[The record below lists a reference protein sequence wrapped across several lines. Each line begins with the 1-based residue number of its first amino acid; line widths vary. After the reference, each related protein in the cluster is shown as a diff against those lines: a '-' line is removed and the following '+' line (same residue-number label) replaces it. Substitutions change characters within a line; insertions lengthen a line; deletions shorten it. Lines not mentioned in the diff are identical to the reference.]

1 MNQKTT
7 SLFSILFVIL
17 SIGILKAQTLSTII
31 SGPENKLEMNERTLK
46 VLGTD
51 GDGLYVLSSSRSL
64 TGGMMEKFKIQKYDV
79 ANFTKKWA
87 KDFSLN
93 ISSEPFEAA
102 YLVKG
107 KVLVFYSTWE
117 KTDKTKTL
125 NIKTIS
131 STGEIKDDPNK
142 EVRIKSGMFDF
153 AKRDFYFAFS
163 PDSSKILVV
172 NKFQDKKKPEEV
184 TAVLLDAISF
194 KKIWE
199 KTIPNKF
206 NNASVL
212 SYFYRTDN
220 AGNLYYLLSY
230 LTSDIV
236 NNVFCKTKA
245 ADAEPTSMPLQLESG
260 RITNS
265 NLFSRLKDF
274 NYDNAG
280 IRFIESANEISY
292 ELTSEG
298 QLYIGG
304 IFKDFKQRKAGMFQY
319 LIDAE
324 TMKTLNKKEEFFD
337 ASIENSFSSFG
348 KVKTSFGCDYAIHK
362 IEQVKGTF
370 FVFADAFKLVGF
382 NPDNT
387 VLSDTYGQL
396 LFTSKQGELGW
407 SMFLPGKS
415 RNVGTEQNTLQVYS
429 GNGKL
434 NLCYGIPDPKTISGS
449 SLAPLQAKFEAAKNA
464 KNDITFL
471 SISEKGID
479 DVFGY
484 STPNKKE
491 SIYLLDNFITL
502 NGSFLLPF
510 IDFNNMTGK
519 SNYIKFVLVGLK

>member
-1 MNQKTT
+1 MNQNKT
-7 SLFSILFVIL
+7 SLSSIFFIIL
-17 SIGILKAQTLSTII
+17 SIGILKAQSLSSII
-31 SGPENKLEMNERTLK
+31 SGPENKLESTERTRK

-51 GDGLYVLSSSRSL
+51 GEGFYTLSSSSSL
-64 TGGMMEKFKIQKYDV
+64 TGGMMEKFKIQKYDI
-79 ANFTKKWA
+79 ANFTKKWT

-93 ISSEPFEAA
+93 ISSEPFEAS
-102 YLVKG
+102 YLLKD

-117 KTDKTKTL
+117 KSDKTKAL

-131 STGEIKDDPNK
+131 STGEINDEPNK

-184 TAVLLDAISF
+184 TAVLLDAITF
-194 KKIWE
+194 TKIWE

-230 LTSDIV
+230 LTADNV
-236 NNVFCKTKA
+236 NNVFCKIKA
-245 ADAEPTSMPLQLESG
+245 ADAEPTSIPLQLESG
-260 RITNS
+260 RIINS

-292 ELTSEG
+292 EFTSEG
-298 QLYIGG
+298 QLFIGG
-304 IFKDFKQRKAGMFQY
+304 IFKDFKQSKAGMFQY

-324 TMKTLNKKEEFFD
+324 MIKILNKKEDFFN
-337 ASIENSFSSFG
+337 ASMENSFSSFG
-348 KVKTSFGCDYAIHK
+348 KVKTSIGCDYAIHK
-362 IEQVKGTF
+362 IERVKGTF
-370 FVFADAFKLVGF
+370 LVFADVFKLVGF

-396 LFTSKQGELGW
+396 LFSSNQGELGW
-407 SMFLPGKS
+407 SVFLPGKS
-415 RNVGTEQNTLQVYS
+415 RNVGTEQNPLQMYS

-434 NLCYGIPDPKTISGS
+434 NLCYGIPDEKTILGS
-449 SLAPLQAKFEAAKNA
+449 SLAPFQAKFEAAKNA
-464 KNDITFL
+464 KNEITFL

-491 SIYLLDNFITL
+491 SIYLLNNFITL

-519 SNYIKFVLVGLK
+519 SNYIKFVLVGFK